1 MSKGGRHMKLSLKA
15 ARVNAGYTQKQVANI
30 IGINYQTLGK
40 YEKDSSNIS
49 LKILNE
55 LITLYN
61 VDVNNIFLGVTSSK
75 LVKSKEMK

>member
-1 MSKGGRHMKLSLKA
+1 MKLSLKA